1 MMDLMVPG
9 APAEARWVR
18 AAPRLDWPLA
28 VVERMVRTAFPRH
41 RVLECRPLS
50 NGLRNANLLLT
61 LDSVAEPL
69 VLRIY
74 QHDPSLCQKEV
85 DLMRLVRPTVP
96 VPEVIHASPRGWEE
110 LPPFALLQFV
120 EGISLLD
127 LKRRGDLEAFAQ
139 AAFSAGETLAAIG
152 RFRFPKAGWLGP
164 GPAVTAP
171 LLEGADPL
179 PRFVDLC
186 LAAPNLE
193 RRVPAELRDRI
204 HKLVWPWAARLASL
218 DADPRLV
225 HGDFNRRN
233 LVARQVAGRWAVVAV
248 LDWEFAIASSPLA
261 DIENFLRYEL
271 DAHPLAEPHFSTG
284 FTQAGGALPE
294 DWRRVGRLVGLT
306 ATCES
311 LTHDDLPED
320 IATELVELVRAT
332 VENREPR
339 MSSPTGLA

>member
-1 MMDLMVPG
+1 
-9 APAEARWVR
+9 
-18 AAPRLDWPLA
+18 
-28 VVERMVRTAFPRH
+28 
-41 RVLECRPLS
+41 
-50 NGLRNANLLLT
+50 
-61 LDSVAEPL
+61 
-69 VLRIY
+69 
-74 QHDPSLCQKEV
+74 
-85 DLMRLVRPTVP
+85 MRLARHTVP
-96 VPEVIHASPRGWEE
+96 VPEVIHASPLGLEE

-120 EGISLLD
+120 EGVSPLD

-152 RFRFPKAGWLGP
+152 RFRFSKAGWLGP

-204 HKLVWPWAARLASL
+204 HKLVWQWAPHLAAI

-225 HGDFNRRN
+225 HGDFSRRN

-248 LDWEFAIASSPLA
+248 LDWEFAISSSPLA
-261 DIENFLRYEL
+261 DIENFLRYER
-271 DAHPLAEPHFSTG
+271 ASYPLAEPHFSTG

-294 DWRRVGRLVGLT
+294 DWRRLGRMVGLT

-311 LTHDDLPED
+311 LTRDELPED
-320 IATELVELVRAT
+320 IESELVELVRAT
-332 VENREPR
+332 VEDRDPR
-339 MSSPTGLA
+339 

>member
-1 MMDLMVPG
+1 MMDLMLPG
-9 APAEARWVR
+9 APAEARWMR
-18 AAPRLDWPLA
+18 AEPQLDWPLA
-28 VVERMVRTAFPRH
+28 VVERMTRAAFPRH

-50 NGLRNANLLLT
+50 NGLRNANFRLS
-61 LDSVAEPL
+61 LDSLAEPL

-85 DLMRLVRPTVP
+85 DLMHLVRQTVP
-96 VPEVIHASPRGWEE
+96 VPEVIHASPLGLEE

-120 EGISLLD
+120 EGVSPLD

-139 AAFSAGETLAAIG
+139 TAFSAGETLAAIG
-152 RFRFPKAGWLGP
+152 RFGFSKAGWIGP

-171 LLEGADPL
+171 LLEGADPM

-193 RRVPAELRDRI
+193 RHVPTELRHRI
-204 HKLVWPWAARLASL
+204 HNLIWQWAPRLSSL

-225 HGDFNRRN
+225 HGDFSRRN

-248 LDWEFAIASSPLA
+248 LDWEFAIAGSPLA
-261 DIENFLRYEL
+261 DIANLLRYEL
-271 DAHPLAEPHFSTG
+271 SSRPLAEPHFSTG
-284 FTQAGGALPE
+284 FTQAGGVLPE
-294 DWRRVGRLVGLT
+294 DWRRVGRVVGLT

-311 LTHDDLPED
+311 LTHDELPED
-320 IATELVELVRAT
+320 IAGELLELVRAT
-332 VENREPR
+332 AEDRDPR
-339 MSSPTGLA
+339 L

>member
-1 MMDLMVPG
+1 MNLMLPG

-18 AAPRLDWPLA
+18 AKPRVDWPLS
-28 VVERMVRTAFPRH
+28 VVERTLRTAFPRS

-50 NGLRNANLLLT
+50 NGLRNTNLFLT
-61 LDSVAEPL
+61 LDTAAAPV

-96 VPEVIHASPRGWEE
+96 VPEVIHASPLGLEE

-120 EGISLLD
+120 EGVSPLD
-127 LKRRGDLEAFAQ
+127 LKRRRDFEAFAQ
-139 AAFSAGETLAAIG
+139 AAFSAGESLAAIG
-152 RFRFPKAGWLGP
+152 RIGFPKAGWLGP

-171 LLEGADPL
+171 LLEGADPQ

-193 RRVPAELRDRI
+193 RRVPAELRQRI
-204 HKLVWPWAARLASL
+204 HKLIWQWAPRLAAL

-225 HGDFNRRN
+225 HGDFSRRN
-233 LVARQVAGRWAVVAV
+233 LVARQVAGRWVVVAV
-248 LDWEFAIASSPLA
+248 LDWEFAIAGGPLA

-271 DAHPLAEPHFSTG
+271 DARPMAEPHFSTG
-284 FTQAGGALPE
+284 YTRAEGALPQ
-294 DWRRVGRLVGLT
+294 DWRRLGRLVGLT
-306 ATCES
+306 ANCES
-311 LTHDDLPED
+311 LTRDELPDDISRELL
-320 IATELVELVRAT
+320 ELVQAT
-332 VENREPR
+332 VEDRDPR
-339 MSSPTGLA
+339 L